1 MKKLMKSEIC
11 ESINSAWD
19 PHVAKNWLK
28 SQTFWQKNL
37 KRKKKKSRNAN
48 VHLESTFCTSQMH
61 PTSTTPVG
69 GGVAIMPLP

>member
-11 ESINSAWD
+11 ESVNSAWD
-19 PHVAKNWLK
+19 LHVAENWLK
-28 SQTFWQKNL
+28 SQTFWQKKK

-48 VHLESTFCTSQMH
+48 VHLESTFCASQTH
-61 PTSTTPVG
+61 PTSTKPVG